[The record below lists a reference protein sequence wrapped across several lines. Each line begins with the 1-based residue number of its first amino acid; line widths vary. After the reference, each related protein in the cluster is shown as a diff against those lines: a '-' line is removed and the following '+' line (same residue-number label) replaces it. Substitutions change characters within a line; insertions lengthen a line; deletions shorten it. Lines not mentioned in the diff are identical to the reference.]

1 MKVKFTGGL
10 ISVLLTA
17 AILMAIIAA
26 GCGSS
31 ESSSQARRQIKRFQ
45 DLASPGVKI
54 AIGDPELAPVGKYTV
69 AVLENIGEKDG
80 DLKQK
85 IDKNIVTREPNVRAI
100 LDKVVNREVDA
111 GFVYITDAMIEK
123 DRICVIEIPE
133 EVQVV
138 SEYPVCVLKESDNK
152 PLAEVFFKYV
162 LARQGQEVLKK
173 YGFVPAVKDPADFK
187 PGNFQSQTLVVFAAA
202 SLTNAFSE
210 IGKSF
215 EQKTGAKVKFQF
227 GASGTLRQK
236 IEGGAVGGEGGAD
249 VFAAAGMKDA
259 EILREKGLSGDMAP
273 FVKNKL
279 VVISTKN

>member
-173 YGFVPAVKDPADFK
+173 YGFVPAVKDPAYFK
-187 PGNFQSQTLVVFAAA
+187 PGNFQGQTLVVFAAA
-202 SLTNAFSE
+202 SLTNAFFE
-210 IGKSF
+210 MGKSF
-215 EQKTGAKVKFQF
+215 EQKTGVKVKFQF

-279 VVISTKN
+279 VVITPKN